1 MTTGLSN
8 PQNLANRL
16 SGKVAIVTGSGS
28 GIGRGCALMFAA
40 AGAQVVGADINA
52 STASET
58 DQMAAAQGTPMYS
71 VAPCDLTQPDDV
83 QNLIDQCI
91 ERHGRLDILVNAGA
105 FGAFAWLEEMDY
117 LEGWKRTLDGELSVV
132 FLACQKA
139 WPHLKNSGAAAII
152 NFASANAHQAF
163 KPLPAIAHCAGKGG
177 VLAMT
182 RQLAMEGRE
191 FNVRANT
198 ISPALIETTATR
210 EPLENIPGFR
220 DEVLDKTMIRRLG
233 APEDIGY
240 AAIYLASDESTWV
253 TGVDLP
259 VDGGS
264 TAW

>member
-1 MTTGLSN
+1 MNKTK
-8 PQNLANRL
+8 RL
-16 SGKVAIVTGSGS
+16 EGKVAIVTGSGS

-40 AGAQVVGADINA
+40 EGALVVGADINPT
-52 STASET
+52 TAAET
-58 DQMAAAQGTPMYS
+58 DALAAEQGTPMHS
-71 VAPCDLTQPDDV
+71 VAPCDLTVPEDV
-83 QNLIDQCI
+83 QKLIDTCI

-105 FGAFAWLEEMDY
+105 FGAFAWIEDMDY
-117 LEGWKRTLDGELSVV
+117 YSGWKRTLDGELSVV
-132 FLACQKA
+132 FLACQTA
-139 WPHLKNSGAAAII
+139 WPHLKASGSGAII
-152 NFASANAHQAF
+152 NFASANAHNAF

-191 FNVRANT
+191 FNIRANT

-220 DEVLDKTMIRRLG
+220 DEVLAKTMIRRLG
-233 APEDIGY
+233 QPQDIGY
-240 AAIYLASDESTWV
+240 AAIYLASDEASWV
-253 TGVDLP
+253 TGADLP

>member
-1 MTTGLSN
+1 MNTNTSGR
-8 PQNLANRL
+8 LA
-16 SGKVAIVTGSGS
+16 GKVAIVTGSGS
-28 GIGRGCALMFAA
+28 GIGRSCALMFAA

-52 STASET
+52 STASQT
-58 DQMAAAQGTPMYS
+58 DELAAQQGTPMFS

-83 QNLIDQCI
+83 QQLIDQCI
-91 ERHGRLDILVNAGA
+91 KRHGRLDILVNAGA
-105 FGAFAWLEEMDY
+105 FGAFAWLEEMDFF
-117 LEGWKRTLDGELSVV
+117 EGWKRTLDGELSVV

-139 WPHLKNSGAAAII
+139 WPHLKASGSAAII

-182 RQLAMEGRE
+182 RQLAMEGRG
-191 FNVRANT
+191 FNIRANT

-220 DEVLDKTMIRRLG
+220 EDVLAKTMIKRLG
-233 APEDIGY
+233 KPEDIGY
-240 AAIYLASDESTWV
+240 AALYLASDEASWV
-253 TGVDLP
+253 TGADLP

>member
-1 MTTGLSN
+1 MN
-8 PQNLANRL
+8 KNNRL
-16 SGKVAIVTGSGS
+16 EGKVAIVTGSGS

-52 STASET
+52 TTAAET
-58 DQMAAAQGTPMYS
+58 EQLAAEQGTPIRS
-71 VAPCDLTQPDDV
+71 LAPCDLTNPDDV
-83 QNLIDQCI
+83 QKLIDFCI
-91 ERHGRLDILVNAGA
+91 EQYGRLDILVNAGA

-117 LEGWKRTLDGELSVV
+117 YEGWKRTLDGELSVV

-139 WPHLKNSGAAAII
+139 WPHLKQSGAAAII
-152 NFASANAHQAF
+152 NFASANAHNAF

-177 VLAMT
+177 VLAMS

-191 FNVRANT
+191 FNIRVNT

-220 DEVLDKTMIRRLG
+220 DEVLAKTMIKRLG
-233 APEDIGY
+233 QPEDIGY
-240 AAIYLASDESTWV
+240 AAIYLASDEASWV
-253 TGVDLP
+253 TGADLP

>member
-1 MTTGLSN
+1 MTTRLTVTGR
-8 PQNLANRL
+8 LA
-16 SGKVAIVTGSGS
+16 GKVAIVTGSGS

-40 AGAQVVGADINA
+40 AGAHVVGADINA

-58 DQMAAAQGTPMYS
+58 DRMAAEQGTPMHS

-83 QNLIDQCI
+83 QRLIGQCI

-117 LEGWKRTLDGELSVV
+117 LDGWKRTLDGELSVV
-132 FLACQKA
+132 FLACQAA
-139 WPHLKNSGAAAII
+139 WPHLKESGSAAVI

-191 FNVRANT
+191 FNIRANT

-220 DEVLDKTMIRRLG
+220 EDVLDKTMIRRLG
-233 APEDIGY
+233 TPEDIGY
-240 AAIYLASDESTWV
+240 AAIYLASDESGWV
-253 TGVDLP
+253 TGVDIP

>member
-1 MTTGLSN
+1 MN
-8 PQNLANRL
+8 KNNRL
-16 SGKVAIVTGSGS
+16 EGKVAIVTGSGS

-52 STASET
+52 ATAAET
-58 DQMAAAQGTPMYS
+58 DQMAADQGSPMFS

-83 QNLIDQCI
+83 QKLIDHCI
-91 ERHGRLDILVNAGA
+91 EQHGRLDILVNAGA
-105 FGAFAWLEEMDY
+105 FGTFAWLEDMDY
-117 LEGWKRTLDGELSVV
+117 FDGWKRTLDGELSVV

-139 WPHLKNSGAAAII
+139 WPHLKANGNAAVI
-152 NFASANAHQAF
+152 NFASANAHNAF

-177 VLAMT
+177 VLAMS

-191 FNVRANT
+191 FNIRVNT

-220 DEVLDKTMIRRLG
+220 DEVLNKTMIRRLG
-233 APEDIGY
+233 QPEDIGY
-240 AAIYLASDESTWV
+240 AAIYLASDESSWV
-253 TGVDLP
+253 TGIDLP